1 MKSPDPYVGLLLDE
15 YRLEELLGQGGMASV
30 YRALDIHLNRFVAI
44 KIVASPYQKDHDYLL
59 RFEREARAIA
69 QLEHPH
75 VIRLYRYG
83 EAQGLLYMAMQYI
96 EGTDLERIIDS
107 YRKTGDYMEMEDI
120 LRITREI
127 TSALDY
133 IHGRGVI
140 HRDVKSSN
148 IMLDMNG
155 RAILTDFGLVLRMQ
169 SGTRGEVFGSPH
181 YLAPEQAISSAQ
193 AVPQSDL
200 YSLGIILF
208 EMFTG
213 KFPFDAPDPLDV
225 AMLHIQQAAP
235 LPRSFRPELNRGI
248 ENVILK
254 TIAKKP
260 EDRFP
265 TGKDL
270 ADALE
275 RAVNLSASPTE
286 TISLPKQTTKT
297 IPERIALDS
306 QRQQLPPLPRQSPP
320 SPQQKVPSSPPQARQ
335 GPSLDAVLNAA
346 SQEKSQPAERT
357 PAAVPGKLNK
367 NVTCLVPALLLA
379 AAFSLLFCIF
389 LITAAQKIGELVQS
403 SSPTESITEEP
414 EDIFARNIPTRT
426 SVPVAVST
434 STQDAPVLVPTTKP
448 AQTKVIPAE
457 YHLEIDRCQRG
468 RCLVILN
475 TGTADIPLDPLQLK
489 AKKAVIEGSDWE
501 IEALGANE
509 CILFSEDDGN
519 LPDGV
524 SCEIVET
531 IEIDDDDDSLLKNDL
546 EVIFDSQT
554 LWKCKEGMLSC
565 RYTIPVP

>member
-1 MKSPDPYVGLLLDE
+1 MKTPDPYVGLLLDE

-30 YRALDIHLNRFVAI
+30 YRALDIHLNRYVAI

-83 EAQGLLYMAMQYI
+83 EAQGLLYMAMQYV

-107 YRKTGDYMEMEDI
+107 YRKTGDYMEVEDI

-133 IHGRGVI
+133 IHSRGVI

-148 IMLDMNG
+148 VMLDMNG
-155 RAILTDFGLVLRMQ
+155 RAILADFGLVLRMQ

-213 KFPFDAPDPLDV
+213 KFPFDAPDPLDI

-235 LPRSFRPELNRGI
+235 MPRSFRPELSIGI
-248 ENVILK
+248 EKVILK
-254 TIAKKP
+254 ALAKKP
-260 EDRFP
+260 EDRYP

-270 ADALE
+270 ADALD
-275 RAVNLSASPTE
+275 RAVQLSGSPKE
-286 TISLPKQTTKT
+286 TIAMPQQTTKT

-306 QRQQLPPLPRQSPP
+306 QRQQLPPLPRQASP
-320 SPQQKVPSSPPQARQ
+320 SPQQKVPPSPPQFRQ
-335 GPSLDAVLNAA
+335 GPSLDAVLN
-346 SQEKSQPAERT
+346 SDYEEKSQHAEGI
-357 PAAVPGKLNK
+357 PAAVPGKLKK
-367 NVTCLVPALLLA
+367 NISCIVPALLLA

-389 LITAAQKIGELVQS
+389 GITAAKKIGELVQN
-403 SSPTESITEEP
+403 SPTDSFP
-414 EDIFARNIPTRT
+414 VDGEDILARDNPTETKMAVVIPTN
-426 SVPVAVST
+426 
-434 STQDAPVLVPTTKP
+434 TQHTPAPLP
-448 AQTKVIPAE
+448 AQTKISPAE
-457 YHLEIDRCQRG
+457 YLLEIDRCQRE

-475 TGTADIPLDPLQLK
+475 TGAVDIPLEFLQLK
-489 AKKAVIEGSDWE
+489 AKKAVFDGSDWE
-501 IEALGANE
+501 IESLGANE
-509 CILFSEDDGN
+509 CILFSEDDDD
-519 LPDGV
+519 LPDNV
-524 SCEIVET
+524 SCELVES
-531 IEIDDDDDSLLKNDL
+531 IEINDDKESLLKNDL
-546 EVIFDSQT
+546 EVIFDSQA